1 MIDATRTN
9 HTLCLGLSWQKA
21 ARGGRS
27 DFTKGGR
34 MGPHLM
40 EVVVEGKRTG
50 RRPPPCW
57 RAAPPGTTCSA
68 TSPGVC
74 WRFASAAS
82 TSRPWS
88 PGRGWE
94 RVSWQAFLFRTPKGN
109 HFVQFQSTWPGA
121 RDRLLQLSLDEA
133 MRCMASYLRRR

>member
-88 PGRGWE
+88 PGARLGAGQLAGLPVPHAE
-94 RVSWQAFLFRTPKGN
+94 GKPLRAVPEYLARRTRPA
-109 HFVQFQSTWPGA
+109 PPA
-121 RDRLLQLSLDEA
+121 EL
-133 MRCMASYLRRR
+133 C